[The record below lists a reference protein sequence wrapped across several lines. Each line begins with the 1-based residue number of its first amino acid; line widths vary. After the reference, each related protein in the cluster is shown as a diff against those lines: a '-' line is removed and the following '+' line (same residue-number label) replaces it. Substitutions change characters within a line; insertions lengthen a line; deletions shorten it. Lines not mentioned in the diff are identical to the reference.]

1 LKYEESGKS
10 AKDET
15 SGSISFSKVTIQPSK
30 ASLKNNITKDVEFA
44 NKATRTEIVFDGTY
58 TAKKGDI
65 ELNEFKLEQSRDA
78 AYQATNKVTFY
89 VYVDDMKTA
98 VADADAKY
106 STSDKKYVATNT
118 FNNIR
123 VKAGESVNVRVEA
136 EVEAENTAENFSSY
150 TLGKYKLYIW

>member
-65 ELNEFKLEQSRDA
+65 ELNEFKLVQTRTG
-78 AYQATNKVTFY
+78 AYQQTNKVTFY

-98 VADADAKY
+98 VADADAKFANGQY
-106 STSDKKYVATNT
+106 LATNT